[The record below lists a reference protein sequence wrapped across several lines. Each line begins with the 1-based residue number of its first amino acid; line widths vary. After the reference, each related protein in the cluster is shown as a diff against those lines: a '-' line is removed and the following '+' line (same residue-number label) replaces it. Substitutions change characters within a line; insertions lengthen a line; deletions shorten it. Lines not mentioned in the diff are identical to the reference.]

1 MKLDNAMATMFL
13 QTGKESLMGRM
24 ASPLGGA
31 KPEPVNIKKLNST
44 ANSSMGMGST
54 MAATQMFG

>member
-1 MKLDNAMATMFL
+1 MATMFL

-24 ASPLGGA
+24 ASPIGGA

-44 ANSSMGMGST
+44 ANSSIGGMGST
-54 MAATQMFG
+54 MAAT